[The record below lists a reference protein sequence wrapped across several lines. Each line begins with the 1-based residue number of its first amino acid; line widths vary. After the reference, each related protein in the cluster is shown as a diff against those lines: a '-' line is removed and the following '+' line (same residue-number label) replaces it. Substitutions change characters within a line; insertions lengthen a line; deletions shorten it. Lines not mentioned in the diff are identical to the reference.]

1 MYLICPAYSRYMYST
16 LYISKWCSY
25 AIQFLCAHT
34 DYSPV
39 IVPTKRHNTTR
50 GVSRLLWPIPIADC
64 NWQPG
69 VQRYKVCGD
78 NESSRTCQ
86 SSDPSLTSLTL
97 SWSILRPWSSV
108 YGPSSGQRRQNRM
121 SIAPSKNSQPGP
133 SYETYFKCCIPFVSL
148 TVDRAGKN
156 IIVLSTDNN
165 GYDKIPESSITVSS
179 ILSEVGRKVS
189 IVTENLVLLD
199 SKCYQLQMIK
209 VNLFTLQVECVC
221 TCVKCNIRWV

>member
-1 MYLICPAYSRYMYST
+1 M
-16 LYISKWCSY
+16 LYN
-25 AIQFLCAHT
+25 FF
-34 DYSPV
+34 
-39 IVPTKRHNTTR
+39 VPTQITPQSLYLQKDITQLVEFPDSYGQFQLLTATDNQECSVTR
-50 GVSRLLWPIPIADC
+50 CVVTMNLLEL
-64 NWQPG
+64 
-69 VQRYKVCGD
+69 VKVVI
-78 NESSRTCQ
+78 Q
-86 SSDPSLTSLTL
+86 AWHLTL